1 MCHLFPGFSGFTV
14 GVAVL
19 ICVWVVAS
27 LQTGSG
33 SFTFDKPGQP
43 GSFEARL
50 TNYIRAG
57 EFVVGLATSSIVLL
71 VGSSALHAGGRLPW
85 IYASPLI
92 LLALSVVYGILFMV
106 LLVFNYEAFQ
116 HNPGCYI
123 RSRYVRNQALGFSSL
138 VCFCGGYLWLIL
150 AITR

>member
-1 MCHLFPGFSGFTV
+1 MFPGFSGFAV
-14 GVAVL
+14 GVAILVG
-19 ICVWVVAS
+19 ICVVAS
-27 LQTGSG
+27 SQTGHG

-57 EFVVGLATSSIVLL
+57 EFVVGLATSSIVIL
-71 VGSSALHAGGRLPW
+71 VGSSALYAGGHLPW
-85 IYASPLI
+85 VYASPLI

-106 LLVFNYEAFQ
+106 LIVFNYEAFQ
-116 HNPGCYI
+116 HNPGCYT
-123 RSRYVRNQALGFSSL
+123 RARYVRNQALGFSSL
-138 VCFCGGYLWLIL
+138 VCFCGGYLWLVL